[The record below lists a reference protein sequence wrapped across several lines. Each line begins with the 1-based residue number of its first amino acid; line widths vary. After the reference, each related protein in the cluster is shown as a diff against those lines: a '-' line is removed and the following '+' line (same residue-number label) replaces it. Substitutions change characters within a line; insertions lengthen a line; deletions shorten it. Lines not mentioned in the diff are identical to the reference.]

1 MIVLE
6 IIIIVFLFFL
16 FAASHTFLA
25 SREIKI
31 NLAEMIG
38 DKIAFYRIFYNLS
51 SVLFFFLFY
60 MLSPKPDVI
69 VYDLHY
75 PFDILTFALQVLSL
89 IGLIW
94 ASKPLNLKDFIG
106 VSQIKKYLNG
116 VYNAADLDE
125 KPTLNIEGAF
135 KFVRHPIYLFTI
147 LFLAFRPTMDLFYLT
162 TLICIALYFY
172 IGSFYEE
179 KKLVEIFKEKYLEY
193 QTKVPRL
200 FPWFRKKINENR
212 KHNEVR

>member
-25 SREIKI
+25 SKKIKI
-31 NLAEMIG
+31 NLAKMIG

-125 KPTLNIEGAF
+125 KPTLNIKGAF

-179 KKLVEIFKEKYLEY
+179 KKLVGIFNEKYLEY
-193 QTKVPRL
+193 QTKVPRM